1 MRPRFQD
8 SIMNHTHMHS
18 FTSIQSRDEHVLT
31 DLQALNSLLDSM
43 LAQELALGRSVEWTG
58 NIQEPQEDSN
68 GTWVVYTRA
77 LALTGYGSDAT
88 TCKDHQDT
96 ILCDEFKQIGR

>member
-1 MRPRFQD
+1 MRPESQD
-8 SIMNHTHMHS
+8 SVMNHTHMHS
-18 FTSIQSRDEHVLT
+18 FTSIQAQDEQILT

-43 LAQELALGRSVEWTG
+43 LAQELALGRSVDWTG
-58 NIQEPQEDSN
+58 NIQEPQEDFN

-88 TCKDHQDT
+88 PCTDHQDT
-96 ILCDEFKQIGR
+96 ILCEEFKQIGR